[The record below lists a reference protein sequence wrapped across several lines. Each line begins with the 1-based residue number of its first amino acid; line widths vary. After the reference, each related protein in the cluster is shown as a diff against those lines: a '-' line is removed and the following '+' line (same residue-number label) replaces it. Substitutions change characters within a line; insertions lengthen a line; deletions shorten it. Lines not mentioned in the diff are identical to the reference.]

1 MKGERQI
8 PSWKAGYMVD
18 TIQGQL
24 NGLSAILVTYQ
35 GLKANVLNEFRGII
49 ASEKVGGKCRVV
61 QNTLIKKAAAQLGL
75 TGLAEAEIHGDTA
88 LVTGPDPVALAKAIK
103 EFAKGKE
110 QMKVKMGFVENQLLD
125 AQGVA
130 ALADLP
136 SREVLLGQILGLLNA
151 PASGIARALNA
162 GVAQILYVLNAIS
175 AKKEEQQT
183 T

>member
-1 MKGERQI
+1 
-8 PSWKAGYMVD
+8 
-18 TIQGQL
+18 
-24 NGLSAILVTYQ
+24 
-35 GLKANVLNEFRGII
+35 
-49 ASEKVGGKCRVV
+49 
-61 QNTLIKKAAAQLGL
+61 
-75 TGLAEAEIHGDTA
+75 
-88 LVTGPDPVALAKAIK
+88 
-103 EFAKGKE
+103 
-110 QMKVKMGFVENQLLD
+110 MKVKMGFVENQLLD

-151 PASGIARALNA
+151 PASDIARALNA

>member
-1 MKGERQI
+1 MKAEHQI
-8 PSWKAGYMVD
+8 PSWKAGYMVGS
-18 TIQGQL
+18 IKEQL
-24 NGLSAILVTYQ
+24 KDRSAILITYQ

-49 ASEKVGGKCRVV
+49 ASEKIGGSCHVV
-61 QNTLIKKAAAQLGL
+61 QNTLIQKAAGQLGL
-75 TGLAEAEIHGDTA
+75 SGLAEAELHGDTA

-136 SREVLLGQILGLLNA
+136 SREALLGQILGLLNA